1 MDLYSRPT
9 EAQSSQ
15 DWPTKFPIWNMRKP
29 GLKLQETTF
38 QAADNI
44 AKDAFYIAADVWSRK
59 DGKTWGVGK
68 KFGAFSSAERFV
80 TEFLEISK
88 TRCFYEIIRQGRPCK
103 AYFDLEADAGIMT
116 EEQGWIM
123 CKSVIQLW
131 NDRIK
136 RRWPEA
142 VMECAQCLT
151 YMVLNG
157 SRMTSDGLKI
167 SYHVIYPWLVFPC
180 NTDT

>member
-1 MDLYSRPT
+1 
-9 EAQSSQ
+9 
-15 DWPTKFPIWNMRKP
+15 MRKP

-38 QAADNI
+38 QVADNI
-44 AKDAFYIAADVWSRK
+44 ANDAFYIAADVWSRK

-68 KFGAFSSAERFV
+68 KFGAFSSAESFV
-80 TEFLEISK
+80 TELLEINK
-88 TRCFYEIIRQGRPCK
+88 TRYFYEIIRQGRPCK
-103 AYFDLEADAGIMT
+103 AYFDLEANAGIMT

-131 NDRIK
+131 NDRIN

-142 VMECAQCLT
+142 IMECAQCLT

-157 SRMTSDGLKI
+157 SMPYLIPVS
-167 SYHVIYPWLVFPC
+167 SESSVFQQ
-180 NTDT
+180 